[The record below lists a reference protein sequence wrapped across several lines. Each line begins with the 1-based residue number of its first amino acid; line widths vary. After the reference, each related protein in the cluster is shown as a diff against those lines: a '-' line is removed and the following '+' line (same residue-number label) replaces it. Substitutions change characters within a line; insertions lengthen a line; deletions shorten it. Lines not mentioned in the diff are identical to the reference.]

1 MAFLCLKLTLFPFLS
16 RKCSKTLTCIVL
28 NMASEAHA
36 PHPPPLVTPLLV
48 TIFLLH
54 PITYVFG
61 QDVYAT
67 HMKSNRRCTWT
78 RYCNL
83 YGLINSQP
91 IWDGIQWTL
100 CTYCKLYHT
109 QHTGHSTIERDPSS
123 QLCVEGI
130 QNFFQTLLFKNRL
143 KKSKSTFTHW
153 WKKYSS
159 IFMPTY
165 KQKYYWIKCE
175 A

>member
-1 MAFLCLKLTLFPFLS
+1 MNDDRQYQFVQFEMLFNYCLWQIWHCRWKLLQWVSFLQNFLKHVSPFWIWS
-16 RKCSKTLTCIVL
+16 R
-28 NMASEAHA
+28 
-36 PHPPPLVTPLLV
+36 
-48 TIFLLH
+48 
-54 PITYVFG
+54 
-61 QDVYAT
+61 
-67 HMKSNRRCTWT
+67 
-78 RYCNL
+78 
-83 YGLINSQP
+83 
-91 IWDGIQWTL
+91 DGSSSL

-130 QNFFQTLLFKNRL
+130 QNFFQTLPFKNRL